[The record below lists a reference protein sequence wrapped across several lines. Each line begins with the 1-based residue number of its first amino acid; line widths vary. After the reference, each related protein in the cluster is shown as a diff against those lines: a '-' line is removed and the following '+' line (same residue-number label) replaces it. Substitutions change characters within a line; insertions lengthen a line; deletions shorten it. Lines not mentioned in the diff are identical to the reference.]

1 MRALEVYALL
11 IIAGIANTSPTMH
24 EKTNEADIFI
34 NTFIDYL
41 LSLLRLIL
49 PEPMKMNK
57 SPSNFINIENA
68 SIHGLRHVVRSCPV
82 KLNTYSTP
90 DNDYINCILCVDLKD
105 YFKIDAL
112 FQISTLLYDTEFSPA
127 ILQLFNFTIKFNLTL
142 TLPKVYKNTT
152 EALLHLDGTPK
163 VEISRLKF
171 LPSPNADEGTTF
183 SILSELTSFLS
194 LGPFGGY
201 IEAKMGSSIRKT
213 IKHVNEK
220 MQKSVGKLV
229 NMLT

>member
-1 MRALEVYALL
+1 
-11 IIAGIANTSPTMH
+11 MH

-41 LSLLRLIL
+41 ISLMRLIL
-49 PEPMKMNK
+49 PEPMKMDK
-57 SPSNFINIENA
+57 APYTFINVENA
-68 SIHGLRHVVRSCPV
+68 SVYGLRHIVRSCPV

-105 YFKIDAL
+105 YFKVDAL

-127 ILQLFNFTIKFNLTL
+127 ILQLFNFTINFNLTL

-183 SILSELTSFLS
+183 SVLSELTSLLS
-194 LGPFGGY
+194 FGPFGGY
-201 IEAKMGSSIRKT
+201 IESKIGSSIRKV
-213 IKHVNEK
+213 IKRVNEK
-220 MQKSVGKLV
+220 MQKSVGKFV
-229 NMLT
+229 NKHT